1 MPYRALCWKE
11 HIFTGAN
18 DHEDHFR
25 LNPQIPLC
33 YAPILMT
40 TDRAARQVLWYRTI
54 RQKTSGMPPNFQE
67 RSAELQIPPRHAG
80 VGRMTKEA
88 VATSGDIHPAAK
100 PVEQMFRQHNRIE
113 SGASLS
119 GVNSLIKFRRIVRWA
134 SPFVLVPRTLLR
146 TWGTRPVAVGVRFV
160 PGRSERWRR
169 GSGSEVSWT
178 DPGLSRISLVRIGL
192 VSARGNA
199 VVWPLRINSRK
210 PCYRQW

>member
-146 TWGTRPVAVGVRFV
+146 TWGTRPVAVGVRLFRA
-160 PGRSERWRR
+160 G
-169 GSGSEVSWT
+169 
-178 DPGLSRISLVRIGL
+178 
-192 VSARGNA
+192 
-199 VVWPLRINSRK
+199 
-210 PCYRQW
+210 